1 MKTYI
6 QPKTQTHRLLVTKN
20 LLAGS
25 NNTVNN
31 FKGTKEAV
39 TLGGD
44 ADASREV
51 ESPSVWE

>member
-1 MKTYI
+1 MSHELMTR
-6 QPKTQTHRLLVTKN
+6 H
-20 LLAGS
+20 
-25 NNTVNN
+25 NTLTETSVVKVN
-31 FKGTKEAV
+31 GYKEQGRT